1 MNHHIKKKEFS
12 EIDINDCFFQSLK
25 DDYPGFEQWF
35 SKKAK
40 KGETAFVLYNDYNT
54 LDGFLYLKIEKDI
67 VTDVVPNILA
77 DSILK
82 VGTFKIN
89 AHGTKLGEQFIKII
103 LDYAVASSVN
113 LCYVTIFPK
122 HNSLIKLVEKFGFE
136 FYGTKGLSSNKENVY
151 VKKLNSLTGNILKDF
166 PLVDSRNKNKY
177 ILGIYPKYHTIMFP
191 DSILTTEN
199 KDIIKDVSYTNSI
212 HKIYVCGMRNVENL
226 KYGDILVVYRTAE
239 NNKSAEYNS
248 VATSIC
254 VVEEVRQQNEFVDF
268 EDFYNYAKQYTV
280 FDKNELFE
288 YYKYGNLKA
297 IKMTYNIALSKRLT
311 RSTLINEVNIPR
323 EGYWGFKEISDL
335 QFNRIINLSKVN
347 PNLII

>member
-1 MNHHIKKKEFS
+1 MNHHIKQKEFS
-12 EIDINDCFFQSLK
+12 KIDINDCFFQSLK

-35 SKKAK
+35 LKKAI
-40 KGETAFVLYNDYNT
+40 KGEKAFVLYNDSNT
-54 LDGFLYLKIEKDI
+54 LDGFLYLKIEKKI
-67 VTDVVPNILA
+67 VTDVIPNILA
-77 DSILK
+77 DNILK

-103 LDYAVASSVN
+103 LDYAVASSIN

-136 FYGTKGLSSNKENVY
+136 FYGTKGLSTNRENVY
-151 VKKLNSLTGNILKDF
+151 LKNFNNLTGNILSDF

-177 ILGIYPKYHTIMFP
+177 ILSIFPKYHTIMFP

-212 HKIYVCGMRNVENL
+212 HKIYVCNMYNVENL
-226 KYGDILVVYRTAE
+226 KYGDIVVVYRTAE
-239 NNKSAEYNS
+239 NNKLAEYNS

-280 FDKNELFE
+280 FDKNELFG
-288 YYKYGNLKA
+288 YYKYGKLKA
-297 IKMTYNIALSKRLT
+297 VKMTYNIALSKRLT
-311 RSTLINEVNIPR
+311 RNTLINEVNIPR
-323 EGYWGFKEISDL
+323 EGYWGFKEITDS
-335 QFNRIINLSKVN
+335 QFNGIINLSKVN
-347 PNLII
+347 PNLIV

>member
-1 MNHHIKKKEFS
+1 MNHHINQKAFS

-35 SKKAK
+35 SNKASK
-40 KGETAFVLYNDYNT
+40 DQKAFVLYNDNNT
-54 LDGFLYLKIEKDI
+54 LDGFLYLKIEKGI
-67 VTDVVPNILA
+67 VADVIPNILA
-77 DSILK
+77 DNILK

-136 FYGTKGLSSNKENVY
+136 FYGTKGSFPSKENVY
-151 VKKLNSLTGNILKDF
+151 VKDLNTLTGNILKDF

-177 ILGIYPKYHTIMFP
+177 ILSIFPRYHTIMFP
-191 DSILTTEN
+191 NSILTTEN

-212 HKIYVCGMRNVENL
+212 HKIYVCNMYNVENL
-226 KYGDILVVYRTAE
+226 KYGDLVVVYRTAE

-254 VVEEVRQQNEFVDF
+254 VVEEVRQQNEFINF

-288 YYKYGNLKA
+288 FYKYGKLKA
-297 IKMTYNIALSKRLT
+297 IKMTYNIAFSKRLT
-311 RSTLINEVNIPR
+311 RRTLISEVNIPR
-323 EGYWGFKEISDL
+323 EGYWGFKKISDL
-335 QFNRIINLSKVN
+335 QFNTIISLSKVN
-347 PNLII
+347 PNLIL

>member
-1 MNHHIKKKEFS
+1 MNHHINQKAFS

-35 SKKAK
+35 LKKAL
-40 KGETAFVLYNDYNT
+40 KGEKAFVLYNDSNT
-54 LDGFLYLKIEKDI
+54 LDGFLYLKIEKEI
-67 VTDVVPNILA
+67 VTDVIPNILA
-77 DSILK
+77 DNILK

-151 VKKLNSLTGNILKDF
+151 VKDLYSLTGNILNDF

-177 ILGIYPKYHTIMFP
+177 ILSIFPRYHTIMFP
-191 DSILTTEN
+191 NSILTTEN

-212 HKIYVCGMRNVENL
+212 HKIYVCNMYNVENL
-226 KYGDILVVYRTAE
+226 KYGDIVVVYRTAE

-254 VVEEVRQQNEFVDF
+254 VVEEVRQQNEFVNF

-288 YYKYGNLKA
+288 YYKYGKLKA